1 MRSAVGRSHGCA
13 CDGIGDGGSDVTAV
27 AGVAFPVAV
36 ALLVI
41 AFVGGVGITTVG
53 PGGIFV
59 TAALYALTDVPPA
72 TVAGTASAT
81 FVATGILG
89 AGTYLRS
96 GELGDREGSI
106 AAAILSLGGV
116 IGALVGVGLNA
127 VISERLFG
135 YLLGGMLFLS
145 GILVWWR
152 TRDAAV
158 ERHGLD
164 LTTWR
169 GGSVVLLIGFTVGIP
184 GGLLGV
190 GGPVLAVP
198 LLVMAGVPM
207 LLGVGLAQVQSIWL
221 ATGATAGY
229 IFRDAVSWPL
239 VVLVG
244 VPELVGV
251 VAGWYVAHRI
261 DPRQLK
267 RILAVLLVV
276 LGPYIGL
283 S

>member
-1 MRSAVGRSHGCA
+1 MAFAVT
-13 CDGIGDGGSDVTAV
+13 VV
-27 AGVAFPVAV
+27 AGVAFSVAV
-36 ALLVI
+36 ALVVI
-41 AFVGGVGITTVG
+41 AFAGGVGITTVG

-81 FVATGILG
+81 FVATGVLG

-96 GELGDREGSI
+96 GELGDHEGTV
-106 AAAILSLGGV
+106 AAVILSIGGV
-116 IGALVGVGLNA
+116 FGALIGVVLNA
-127 VISERLFG
+127 AVSELLFS
-135 YLLGGMLFLS
+135 YLLGAVLLLS

-152 TRDAAV
+152 TRTNTV
-158 ERHGLD
+158 EHDGLD
-164 LTTWR
+164 LATWR
-169 GGSVVLLIGFTVGIP
+169 GRSAVLLIGFLVGVP

-221 ATGATAGY
+221 AAGATTGY
-229 IFRDAVSWPL
+229 VFRDAVSWPL

-251 VAGWYVAHRI
+251 VVGWYVAHRI
-261 DPRQLK
+261 EPRRLK
-267 RILAVLLVV
+267 RILAVLLVL
-276 LGPYIGL
+276 LGPYIGF